1 MLIDFTIK
9 NFRSIRDPVTL
20 SALATDIPEHP
31 DNVFQ
36 SEREKKINLLKTAV
50 IYGANAAGKSNII
63 KAFDIFIDFVVKS
76 TDLKL
81 GDNIFYY
88 DPFRLNKKS
97 SGEPTMFEIEFLGN
111 DSVRYRYGIHFDRNE
126 ILKESLVFFPKGY
139 KAVLFY
145 REKGQRIK
153 FGGNFQGPA
162 KTIEKQLLENHL
174 FLSKAANSNNK
185 LLKNIYFYFKNTLRF
200 LIHSDE
206 ITGNYLGSFT
216 TELCMQDVS
225 NLKIVSEF
233 LKIAD
238 TGIDFM
244 DFKKRTIHDNQIWFN
259 ENVSVALKKQIITA
273 INHKPQMFHE
283 VFENGKEAGAIG
295 FDLEDESDGTQKLYD
310 LAGKILYVLKNGMV
324 LIADELHNSL
334 HPMMTQALIDLF
346 HSPITNPKNA
356 QLIFATHDTTLL
368 NPDSLRRDQI
378 WLCEK
383 DQYGATSLYSISEF
397 DYSEVSSQT
406 PFDKWYLSGRFGALP
421 MIGRFEEW
429 IKNAQKENAQKETDK
444 QT

>member
-9 NFRSIRDPVTL
+9 NYRSIRESITL

-36 SEREKKINLLKTAV
+36 SERKKNINLLKTAV

-63 KAFDIFIDFVVKS
+63 KAFETFIDFVVKS

-81 GDNIFYY
+81 GDKLFYY
-88 DPFRLNKKS
+88 DPFRLNKNS

-111 DSVRYRYGIHFDRNE
+111 DSVRYRYSIQFDNDE

-145 REKGQRIK
+145 REKGKRIK
-153 FGGNFQGPA
+153 FGDSFKGPA

-174 FLSKAANSNNK
+174 FLSKVANSNNK
-185 LLKNIYFYFKNTLRF
+185 LLRKIYLYFRNTLQ
-200 LIHSDE
+200 LLVHPHE
-206 ITGNYLGSFT
+206 IPQDFT
-216 TELCMQDVS
+216 SELCLQNES
-225 NLKIVSEF
+225 NKKFISDF

-238 TGIDFM
+238 TGIEYVKI
-244 DFKKRTIHDNQIWFN
+244 KKTTIDDNEFLDEQMSKGQKLLRKIYMN
-259 ENVSVALKKQIITA
+259 QRMK
-273 INHKPQMFHE
+273 KPQMFHK
-283 VFENGKEAGAIG
+283 VFENGKEAGSIG

-310 LAGKILYVLKNGMV
+310 LAGKILYVLKNGLV
-324 LIADELHNSL
+324 LIADELNNSL
-334 HPMMTQALIDLF
+334 HPLMTQVLIDLF
-346 HSPITNPKNA
+346 HNPETNPENA

-383 DQYGATSLYSISEF
+383 DQYGATSLFSISEF

-429 IKNAQKENAQKETDK
+429 IKNAQKETDK

>member
-9 NFRSIRDPVTL
+9 NYRSIRESITL
-20 SALATDIPEHP
+20 SALATNISEHP

-36 SEREKKINLLKTAV
+36 SEREKTINLLKTAV

-63 KAFDIFIDFVVKS
+63 KAFETFIDFVIKS

-81 GDNIFYY
+81 GDKLFYY
-88 DPFRLNKKS
+88 DPFRLNKNS

-111 DSVRYRYGIHFDRNE
+111 DSVRYRYEIHFDHDE

-139 KAVLFY
+139 EAVLFH

-153 FGGNFQGPA
+153 FGKNFQGPA
-162 KTIEKQLLENHL
+162 KTIENQLLENHL

-185 LLKNIYFYFKNTLRF
+185 LLREIYLYFRNTLQ
-200 LIHSDE
+200 LLVHPHE
-206 ITGNYLGSFT
+206 IPQNFT
-216 TELCMQDVS
+216 TELCLQDES
-225 NLKIVSEF
+225 NKKFISDF

-238 TGIDFM
+238 TGIEYM
-244 DFKKRTIHDNQIWFN
+244 EIKKRKIDDNEFLDQKMPKTTKLLRKIYMTQGI
-259 ENVSVALKKQIITA
+259 K
-273 INHKPQMFHE
+273 KPQMFHK
-283 VFENGKEAGAIG
+283 VFENGKEAGNIG

-310 LAGKILYVLKNGMV
+310 LAGKIIYVLKNGLV
-324 LIADELHNSL
+324 LIADELNNSL
-334 HPMMTQALIDLF
+334 HPLMTQALIDLF
-346 HSPITNPKNA
+346 HNPETNPENA

-383 DQYGATSLYSISEF
+383 NQYGITSLYSISEF

-429 IKNAQKENAQKETDK
+429 IKNAQKETDK
-444 QT
+444 